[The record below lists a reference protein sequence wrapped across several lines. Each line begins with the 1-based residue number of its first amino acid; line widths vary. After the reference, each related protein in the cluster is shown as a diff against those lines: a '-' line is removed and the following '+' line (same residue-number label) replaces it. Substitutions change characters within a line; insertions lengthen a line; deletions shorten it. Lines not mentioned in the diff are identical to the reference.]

1 MNERR
6 VQVRSKLVVHVK
18 RVYIAA
24 PFRRV
29 AEPVAGREYGRIRD
43 RSAINMLESIALALS
58 SAGFRTCL
66 PHKERGG
73 WGEVD
78 IPVGDV
84 AEMCFREVAASDI
97 VLAVPGRSRGVHVEL
112 GYAAALGKR
121 LVILTQKRETPS
133 QFVHGLR
140 NSTQVVWLVYEHRT
154 DLPRLALEGV
164 LRVDTKDGPP
174 HPARE
179 TARPYGAVRAALV
192 DLGSSTI
199 KVSVADVLGHW
210 SRPVWHATSSTV
222 RISEDVCRV
231 GGISPERVGRLISL
245 LGDWSQQFDALGV
258 DVVRTVPGGALRKAT
273 NSAYVL
279 EAVSRATGWAVE
291 GVSESEEAMH
301 VFRAVANDFD
311 PEFPGLLAVLNAGGS
326 TVHVAVGSASGDAPR
341 LRTFDVG
348 LTGLSQRLYQDGD
361 PPPKDV
367 YELIRRRLM
376 ELMGPLATDNG
387 RRLLLIHT
395 GGELSYLKSA
405 GCPVVW
411 RDYSPAHPW
420 AAGLDDFETFDRR
433 IRTTQLRALYALAPN
448 PADPKW
454 MDGAVASNMVA
465 RCAAELLGAE
475 QIVPSD
481 LNVADGMLLEVAT
494 WEAKKEVPLTD
505 DDQQRLLLHS

>member
-1 MNERR
+1 
-6 VQVRSKLVVHVK
+6 
-18 RVYIAA
+18 
-24 PFRRV
+24 
-29 AEPVAGREYGRIRD
+29 
-43 RSAINMLESIALALS
+43 
-58 SAGFRTCL
+58 
-66 PHKERGG
+66 
-73 WGEVD
+73 
-78 IPVGDV
+78 
-84 AEMCFREVAASDI
+84 
-97 VLAVPGRSRGVHVEL
+97 
-112 GYAAALGKR
+112 
-121 LVILTQKRETPS
+121 
-133 QFVHGLR
+133 
-140 NSTQVVWLVYEHRT
+140 
-154 DLPRLALEGV
+154 
-164 LRVDTKDGPP
+164 
-174 HPARE
+174 
-179 TARPYGAVRAALV
+179 
-192 DLGSSTI
+192 
-199 KVSVADVLGHW
+199 
-210 SRPVWHATSSTV
+210 
-222 RISEDVCRV
+222 
-231 GGISPERVGRLISL
+231 
-245 LGDWSQQFDALGV
+245 
-258 DVVRTVPGGALRKAT
+258 
-273 NSAYVL
+273 
-279 EAVSRATGWAVE
+279 VE